1 MNTAS
6 GNSVDKSVVTCDPN
20 LSDHTPLTPPYVDL
34 DGDDDIP
41 LSKISKNIAEHKGNL
56 KKGPK
61 RSICINE
68 DIDSPKG
75 ASIGSSKGTTRKMK
89 AVKKEK

>member
-1 MNTAS
+1 MFTLMVMMTFPYQRS
-6 GNSVDKSVVTCDPN
+6 LKTSPN
-20 LSDHTPLTPPYVDL
+20 IK
-34 DGDDDIP
+34 GIF
-41 LSKISKNIAEHKGNL
+41 GNL

-68 DIDSPKG
+68 DIDSPKEVG
-75 ASIGSSKGTTRKMK
+75 IGTSKGTTRKMK